1 VAYYLLFI
9 SSNRSGIKKM
19 KASNLK
25 LKTPFINSI
34 ALITSLRWGGEKGVK
49 EEEMDKEK
57 QNVLKMAKENDVKF
71 IRLWFTDILGFLK
84 GFAIT
89 VDELEG
95 ALEEGM
101 GFDGSSIQGYA
112 RIDESDMIAKP
123 DPKTFQIVPWRPK
136 ENAVARMFAD
146 VLEPDGT
153 PYKGDPRWALKRTLK
168 KAQDLGYTLYV
179 GPELEFFYF
188 KSSEG
193 VPQFLDKG
201 GYFDLTPLD
210 VATELLTLEA
220 MGIHVEYSHH
230 EVAPSQHEID
240 LRYTDALTMAD
251 NAMTYRL
258 VVKEIA
264 LKHGVYATF
273 MPKPIFGQNGSGMHT
288 HQSLFKGDKNAFFD
302 PKDEFHLSKI
312 ARSYMAGILKHSKEI
327 TSITS
332 QWVNSYKRLVPGYEA
347 PVYISWARRNR
358 SALVRVP
365 MYKPG
370 KEKATRMEYRS
381 PDPACNP
388 YLTFAVM
395 LAAGLKGIEKGYELP
410 APVEEDIFEMSEAS
424 RKKHGIDSLPGNLL
438 EAVQLTEKSELVKE
452 TLGDH
457 IFQKFIENKKIE
469 WDQYRTHVSQFE
481 LDKYLSIL

>member
-1 VAYYLLFI
+1 
-9 SSNRSGIKKM
+9 
-19 KASNLK
+19 
-25 LKTPFINSI
+25 
-34 ALITSLRWGGEKGVK
+34 
-49 EEEMDKEK
+49 MDKEK
-57 QNVLKMAKENDVKF
+57 ENVLKLAKENDVRF

-89 VDELEG
+89 IDELEV
-95 ALEEGM
+95 AMEEGM

-123 DPKTFQIVPWRPK
+123 DPKTFQILPWRPK

-146 VLEPDGT
+146 IYEPDGT
-153 PYKGDPRWALKRTLK
+153 PYKGDPRWVLKRNLQ
-168 KAQDLGYTLYV
+168 KAKDLGYTMYV
-179 GPELEFFYF
+179 GPELEYFYF
-188 KSSEG
+188 KANG
-193 VPQFLDKG
+193 GKPVTLDDG

-210 VATELLTLEA
+210 VATDLRRETILSLEA
-220 MGIHVEYSHH
+220 MGVHVEYSHH

-240 LRYTDALTMAD
+240 LRYADALTMAD
-251 NAMTYRL
+251 HAMTYRL
-258 VVKEIA
+258 VVKQIA
-264 LKHGVYATF
+264 MKHGVYASF

-288 HQSLFKGDKNAFFD
+288 HQSLFRGNRNAFFD
-302 PKDEFHLSKI
+302 PKDEFHLSKMAKCYI
-312 ARSYMAGILKHSKEI
+312 AGILKHSKEI

-370 KEKATRMEYRS
+370 KEKATRIELRS

-388 YLTFAVM
+388 YLAFSVM
-395 LAAGLKGIEKGYELP
+395 LAAGLKGIEKGYELA

-424 RKKHGIDSLPGNLL
+424 RKKRGIDSLPGSLL
-438 EAVQLTEKSELVKE
+438 EAIQLTEKSELVKE
-452 TLGDH
+452 ALGDH
-457 IFQKFIENKKIE
+457 IFEKFIENKKIE

>member
-1 VAYYLLFI
+1 
-9 SSNRSGIKKM
+9 
-19 KASNLK
+19 
-25 LKTPFINSI
+25 
-34 ALITSLRWGGEKGVK
+34 
-49 EEEMDKEK
+49 MDKEK
-57 QNVLKMAKENDVKF
+57 ENVLKLAKENDVRF
-71 IRLWFTDILGFLK
+71 IRLWFTDVLGVLK

-89 VDELEG
+89 IDELEG
-95 ALEEGM
+95 AMEEGM

-123 DPKTFQIVPWRPK
+123 DPKTFQILPWRPK
-136 ENAVARMFAD
+136 ENAVGRMFAD
-146 VLEPDGT
+146 IYEPDGT
-153 PYKGDPRWALKRTLK
+153 PYKGDPRWVLKRNLK
-168 KAQDLGYTLYV
+168 KAEDLGYTFYV
-179 GPELEFFYF
+179 GPELEYFYF

-193 VPQFLDKG
+193 KPAILDEG

-210 VATELLTLEA
+210 VATELRRETILTLEA
-220 MGIHVEYSHH
+220 MGVHVEYSHH

-240 LRYTDALTMAD
+240 LRYAEALTMAD
-251 NAMTYRL
+251 HAMTYRL
-258 VVKEIA
+258 VVKQIA
-264 LKHGVYATF
+264 MKHGVYATF
-273 MPKPIFGQNGSGMHT
+273 MPKPLFGQNGSGMHT
-288 HQSLFKGDKNAFFD
+288 HQSLFKGNKNAFFD
-302 PKDEFHLSKI
+302 PKDEFHLSKL
-312 ARSYMAGILKHSKEI
+312 AKSYIAGILKHSKEI

-370 KEKATRMEYRS
+370 KEKATRIEFRS

-388 YLTFAVM
+388 YLAFAVM

-410 APVEEDIFEMSEAS
+410 PPVEEDIFEMSEAS
-424 RKKHGIDSLPGNLL
+424 RKKHGIESLPGSLS
-438 EAVQLTEKSELVKE
+438 EAIQLTEKSDLVKE

-457 IFQKFIENKKIE
+457 IFEKFIENKRIE

-481 LDKYLSIL
+481 LEKYLPIL